1 MTISLMPLPYAE
13 DALAPH
19 VSQDTLKTH
28 HGAHHKG
35 YVDKVNDA
43 VKGTPLADASLEDI
57 VRAAKDKGD
66 KGLFNSAAQ
75 SWNHG
80 FYWHSMAPQKSAP
93 SGKLAEAI
101 TRDFGSLE
109 ALNEAL
115 SKEAVGHFASGWA
128 WLVSRDGK
136 LEVISTHDAAT
147 ALTEGVVPLLTID
160 VWEHAY
166 YIDVKNKRPDYVKAV
181 IDNCLNWAFAG
192 ENYERGTAWTYP
204 K

>member
-1 MTISLMPLPYAE
+1 
-13 DALAPH
+13 
-19 VSQDTLKTH
+19 
-28 HGAHHKG
+28 
-35 YVDKVNDA
+35 
-43 VKGTPLADASLEDI
+43 
-57 VRAAKDKGD
+57 
-66 KGLFNSAAQ
+66 
-75 SWNHG
+75 
-80 FYWHSMAPQKSAP
+80 AP

-128 WLVSRDGK
+128 WLVSRGGK

-147 ALTEGVVPLLTID
+147 ALTEDVVPLLTID

-192 ENYERGTAWTYP
+192 ENYERGAAWTYP